1 VELGL
6 SSSPLTGQRSSRLL
20 RHDSFSNDT
29 LIFATGIYVVSEVK
43 EVEEVQEGGI
53 PDSKLPN

>member
-6 SSSPLTGQRSSRLL
+6 SSSPQTGQRSSRLL

-29 LIFATGIYVVSEVK
+29 GIFATDICEVREVKDAK
-43 EVEEVQEGGI
+43 EVEEVRKTWQ
-53 PDSKLPN
+53 